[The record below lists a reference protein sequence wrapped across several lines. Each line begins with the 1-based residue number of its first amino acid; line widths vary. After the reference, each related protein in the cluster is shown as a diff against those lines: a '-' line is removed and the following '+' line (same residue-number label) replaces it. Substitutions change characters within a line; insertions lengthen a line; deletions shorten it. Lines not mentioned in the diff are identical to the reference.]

1 MSERG
6 TRRLSVGQ
14 EALWFLYRLAPD
26 SAAYNVSL
34 AVRVRG
40 GVDIGRLSDAVQAVV
55 TRHDLLSSV
64 FFEVDG
70 DPVRAVLP
78 ADTVPL
84 LVRDV
89 AGVDEEALPELA
101 ARECAAPFRL
111 STEGALRVVLLRR
124 TAEDAV
130 LVLVAHHI
138 ATDATAQWL
147 VLRDLLTAYQARVRG
162 TTPDWPV
169 LRAGYDEHV
178 AAERALLATDSDRL
192 ERFWLAACAGSEPAV
207 LPTDRPR
214 VGQAVPSGATRALRF
229 ADGLGTRLR
238 TAAAAHRVTPFAYL
252 LGAFQGLLYRFSGQD
267 DFVIG
272 CPTTTRLR
280 PGTRELVGYLV
291 NTMLLR
297 ATFDPATTFADAARA
312 AQQRIF
318 RGMAHLG
325 YPFALLAR
333 SGELGR
339 AEHRFAAYR
348 IAFTM
353 IAVDRLDPPLPMVP
367 EGRWVGGEIEYRGLR
382 IALLDLPQQEG
393 QSDLSVE
400 MRLGA
405 ASLGGVLRYRA
416 ELFEP
421 STIDQLAGH
430 FGTVLAAAVRTPD
443 LPVSQL
449 SLVDDVELARLLSF
463 GAGTASGT

>member
-1 MSERG
+1 MGE

-14 EALWFLYRLAPD
+14 EALWFLYRLAPE
-26 SAAYNVSL
+26 SVAYNVSL
-34 AVRVRG
+34 AIRVLDP
-40 GVDIGRLSDAVQAVV
+40 VDTGRLAEAVQAVV
-55 TRHDLLSSV
+55 TRHDLLRSV

-78 ADTVPL
+78 PDTVPL
-84 LVRDV
+84 IVRDV
-89 AGVDEEALPELA
+89 AGVDEDALPELA
-101 ARECAAPFRL
+101 ARECAVPLRL
-111 STEGALRVVLLRR
+111 GTDGPLRVVLLRR
-124 TAEDAV
+124 TANDAV

-147 VLRDLLTAYQARVRG
+147 LLRDLLAAYQARVLG
-162 TTPDWPV
+162 TTPDWPE
-169 LRAGYDEHV
+169 LRLGYDDHV
-178 AAERALLATDSDRL
+178 TAERALLATGSDRL

-207 LPTDRPR
+207 LPTDRPM
-214 VGQAVPSGATRALRF
+214 VGQAAPRGATRELRF
-229 ADGLGTRLR
+229 ADDLGARLR
-238 TAAAAHRVTPFAYL
+238 DAAVAHQVTPFAYL

-280 PGTRELVGYLV
+280 PGTRDLVGYLV

-297 ATFDPATTFADAARA
+297 ATLDPATTFADAARA
-312 AQQRIF
+312 AQQRTF

-339 AEHRFAAYR
+339 AEHRFAEYR

-353 IAVDRLDPPLPMVP
+353 IAVDRLDPPLPMVD
-367 EGRWVGGEIEYRGLR
+367 EGHWAGEQIEYRGLR

-400 MRLGA
+400 MRLGGDT
-405 ASLGGVLRYRA
+405 LGGVFRYRA
-416 ELFEP
+416 QLFES

-430 FGTVLAAAVRTPD
+430 FGTVLEAAVHSPD
-443 LPVSQL
+443 LPISRV
-449 SLVDDVELARLLSF
+449 SLVDKAELARLLSF
-463 GAGTASGT
+463 GTGMASGT

>member
-1 MSERG
+1 MGE

-34 AVRVRG
+34 AVRVLG
-40 GVDIGRLSDAVQAVV
+40 AVDAGRLAEALEAVV
-55 TRHDLLSSV
+55 ARHDVLSSV

-70 DPVRAVLP
+70 KPVRAVLP

-84 LVRDV
+84 TVREIPE
-89 AGVDEEALPELA
+89 ADEEALPELA

-111 STEGALRVVLLRR
+111 RTDGAFRAVLLRR
-124 TAEDAV
+124 TPEDAV

-147 VLRDLLTAYQARVRG
+147 ILRDLLAAYEARSLGTA
-162 TTPDWPV
+162 PDWPP
-169 LRAGYDEHV
+169 LRLRYDEHV
-178 AAERALLATDSDRL
+178 EAERALLATDADRL
-192 ERFWLAACAGSEPAV
+192 ERFWLGACAGSEPAV

-214 VGQAVPSGATRALRF
+214 AGQPVPSGATRELRF

-238 TAAAAHRVTPFAYL
+238 AAAATHKVSPFAYL

-272 CPTTTRLR
+272 CPTTTRIR
-280 PGTRELVGYLV
+280 PGTRDLVGYLV
-291 NTMLLR
+291 NTMVLR
-297 ATFDPATTFADAARA
+297 ATFDPATTFADTAVA
-312 AQQRIF
+312 AQRRIV

-333 SGELGR
+333 SRDLGR

-367 EGRWVGGEIEYRGLR
+367 EGRWAGDEIDYRGLR

-400 MRLGA
+400 MRLGTD
-405 ASLGGVLRYRA
+405 SLGGVFRYRA
-416 ELFEP
+416 NLFEAA
-421 STIDQLAGH
+421 TIDQLADH
-430 FGTVLAAAVRTPD
+430 FGTVLEAAVCTPD
-443 LPVSQL
+443 LPVAQV
-449 SLVDDVELARLLSF
+449 SLVDGAELARLLSF
-463 GAGTASGT
+463 GAGTLP